1 MHCTI
6 ILIGEQLTAIG
17 LGGSGCVS
25 ATKYLL
31 TSSKGEYEWVGG
43 SEEGSAKDNAMQCM
57 NMGDGKKC
65 KTCSRKKGY
74 SKLLL

>member
-17 LGGSGCVS
+17 LRGSVF

-31 TSSKGEYEWVGG
+31 TSSKVEYEWVGG
-43 SEEGSAKDNAMQCM
+43 SEEGSAKDNAMHEH
-57 NMGDGKKC
+57 GRWKKSVKHVLERNSYC
-65 KTCSRKKGY
+65 
-74 SKLLL
+74 